1 MTKSEQTRQFILEK
15 TAPLFNTK
23 GFDGTTLS
31 DLERVTG
38 LTKGSL
44 YGNFEGKED
53 LASQAFRHS
62 MQKVKAKVR
71 HEMEVHTSF
80 KDRLLALLNFYSKY
94 VFNPPIQG
102 GCPLLNSA
110 VEADDYRTSMRR
122 VVVEELH
129 STVRSIESLI
139 RSGMRAGEFKKNI
152 KPHEIAYTLFCLV
165 EGGLMFS
172 RAERSDEAMKIVVKH
187 CKTIVNQISIA

>member
-44 YGNFEGKED
+44 YGNFAGKED

-62 MQKVKAKVR
+62 MLKVKAKVR
-71 HEMEVHTSF
+71 QEMQGQATF

-129 STVRSIESLI
+129 TTVDSIAALI
-139 RSGMRAGEFKKNI
+139 RSGIRAGEFKKNI
-152 KPHEIAYTLFCLV
+152 KPREIAYTLFCLV

-187 CKTIVNQISIA
+187 CKTIVNQISI